1 MKQFL
6 GRSVVRA
13 RLSSLCVQ
21 STWKYKP
28 AVIPLIRTLHGG
40 QVKLNELNKA
50 NKDFLSKN
58 TDYLHIQNIL
68 LRKNQ
73 ERLNKK
79 RMLSEATNFYERF
92 KVNTKWFLIRNNRP
106 FSANEISTMFS
117 WLLISQIAWIIL
129 GTTTFV
135 SILLLIFNTVFA
147 KEMVGK
153 CIGKLLNAFLDD
165 IDIKFEDALVP
176 KWKKGCI
183 RFNKVE
189 LRTTEKNQDVLEGVE
204 SGEEPNLQFQ
214 LRFHQIELTLS
225 LKKWLFGQGAIKDIS
240 VYGMRG
246 DISINYAYEQS
257 PEKMFLDW
265 FSNKDYQ
272 LGKVQLTDSCV
283 NVYDKQLNHKYRVSV
298 YNLCMPQLRFQWM
311 LPDFFNADVATG
323 AINHALFTIHKRQ
336 HKLVYLNEMEKDLS
350 PWKRITRLRLDA
362 IDVKDLGLNKS
373 NTFNWFEDGE
383 LEITADIMLPHED
396 AGTENDG
403 DKNKYMVFDLRFKF
417 KNARARIPDV
427 APRLSSGEEI
437 ISLDELKPLISFI
450 NTQNGYCRSMASIEN
465 TNAVWNSSNVSIS
478 KNRSYPN
485 VTVIPSP
492 VQWAHDEDE
501 VESKG
506 QEIIRFHDQPQ
517 HNSNELVLRCRI
529 VKNIQDLKDKVMFQ
543 ETGIYDTLSMEL
555 YVDLIR
561 MVEEWEYN
569 KKNDWMKLWGTTVA
583 SQLLIFG
590 LGAMV

>member
-1 MKQFL
+1 M
-6 GRSVVRA
+6 RS
-13 RLSSLCVQ
+13 RLSSLCDQ
-21 STWKYKP
+21 S
-28 AVIPLIRTLHGG
+28 IRRSSAGLLVNRPFHNGRILWN
-40 QVKLNELNKA
+40 QSNQQNRNHE
-50 NKDFLSKN
+50 DFLSKN

-68 LRKNQ
+68 LQKNQ
-73 ERLNKK
+73 ERMNKK

-92 KVNTKWFLIRNNRP
+92 KVNTKWLLIRNNRP

-189 LRTTEKNQDVLEGVE
+189 LRTVDKNQDVVE
-204 SGEEPNLQFQ
+204 CVGSGEESNLEFE
-214 LRFHQIELTLS
+214 LKFHQIELTLS
-225 LKKWLFGQGAIKDIS
+225 LKKWLFGHGAIKDLS
-240 VYGMRG
+240 LFGMRG
-246 DISINYAYEQS
+246 DVSIDYAYEPN
-257 PEKMFLDW
+257 PEKLFIDW
-265 FSNKDYQ
+265 FSNKDYE

-283 NVYDKQLNHKYRVSV
+283 NVYDKQLDMKYRVSI
-298 YNLCMPQLRFQWM
+298 YNLSMPQLRFRWI
-311 LPDFFNADVATG
+311 LPDFFNADIATG
-323 AINHALFTIHKRQ
+323 AINHALFTLHKRQ
-336 HKLVYLNEMEKDLS
+336 HKLVYLNDMEKDLS
-350 PWKRITRLRLDA
+350 PWKRISRLRLDA
-362 IDVKDLGLNKS
+362 INVKDLGLNKS

-383 LEITADIMLPHED
+383 LEITADVMLPHED
-396 AGTENDG
+396 DEPQHDADN
-403 DKNKYMVFDLRFKF
+403 KKYMVFDLRFKF
-417 KNARARIPDV
+417 KNARARFPDE

-437 ISLDELKPLISFI
+437 ISLEELKPLISYI
-450 NTQNGYCRSMASIEN
+450 NTQNSYCRSMANIEN
-465 TNAVWNSSNVSIS
+465 TNSVWNSSNVSIS
-478 KNRSYPN
+478 KTRSYPN
-485 VTVIPSP
+485 VTVIPSAA
-492 VQWAHDEDE
+492 QWAHSEDE
-501 VESKG
+501 VGAKG

-517 HNSNELVLRCRI
+517 HNGNELVLRCRI
-529 VKNIQDLKDKVMFQ
+529 VKNIQELKDKVMFQ
-543 ETGIYDTLSMEL
+543 ETGVYDSLSMEL

-583 SQLLIFG
+583 SQLLLFG

>member
-1 MKQFL
+1 ME
-6 GRSVVRA
+6 RRIT
-13 RLSSLCVQ
+13 SLCAQ
-21 STWKYKP
+21 STRRTS
-28 AVIPLIRTLHGG
+28 LISAG
-40 QVKLNELNKA
+40 QLRISTNRSFHWGQIDQQQRNHE
-50 NKDFLSKN
+50 DYMSKSS
-58 TDYLHIQNIL
+58 DYLHIQNIL
-68 LRKNQ
+68 LQKNQ

-79 RMLSEATNFYERF
+79 RMLSEATNFYDRF
-92 KVNTKWFLIRNNRP
+92 KINAKWLLIRNNRP
-106 FSANEISTMFS
+106 FSAKEISTMFS

-176 KWKKGCI
+176 EWKKGCI

-189 LRTTEKNQDVLEGVE
+189 LKTTEKVQDVAEGVDQNDD
-204 SGEEPNLQFQ
+204 SNLAFQ
-214 LRFHQIELTLS
+214 LKFHQIELTLS
-225 LKKWLFGQGAIKDIS
+225 LKKWLFGHGAINDIS

-246 DISINYAYEQS
+246 TVKIDYAYKQT
-257 PEKMFLDW
+257 PDKMFIDW
-265 FSNKDYQ
+265 FSNKEYE

-283 NVYDKQLNHKYRVSV
+283 DVYDKQLDMKYRVSI
-298 YNLCMPQLRFQWM
+298 YNLAMPQLRFKWL

-323 AINHALFTIHKRQ
+323 ALNHALFTIHKRQ
-336 HKLVYLNEMEKDLS
+336 HKLVYLNDMEKDLS
-350 PWKRITRLRLDA
+350 QWKRITRLRVDA
-362 IDVKDLGLNKS
+362 INVKDLGLNKS

-383 LEITADIMLPHED
+383 LEITADIMLPHEEAD
-396 AGTENDG
+396 PRSEG
-403 DKNKYMVFDLRFKF
+403 DQNKYMVFDLRFKF
-417 KNARARIPDV
+417 KNARARFPDE

-437 ISLDELKPLISFI
+437 ISLEELKPLISFI
-450 NTQNGYCRSMASIEN
+450 NIQNGYFRSMASIEN
-465 TNAVWNSSNVSIS
+465 TNSVWNSSNVSIS
-478 KNRSYPN
+478 KTRSYPN
-485 VTVIPSP
+485 VTVTPSA
-492 VQWAHDEDE
+492 VQWTHDVDE
-501 VESKG
+501 VGSKG

-529 VKNIQDLKDKVMFQ
+529 AKNIQELKDKMMFQ
-543 ETGIYDTLSMEL
+543 ETGVYDTLSMEL

-561 MVEEWEYN
+561 MVEEWEFN

-583 SQLLIFG
+583 SQLLLFG